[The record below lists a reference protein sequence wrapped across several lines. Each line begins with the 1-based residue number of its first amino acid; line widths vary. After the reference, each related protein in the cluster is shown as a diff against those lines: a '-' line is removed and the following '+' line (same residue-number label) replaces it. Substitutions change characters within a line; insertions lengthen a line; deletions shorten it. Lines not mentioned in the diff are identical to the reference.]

1 MHWFPKGPLVNLV
14 FFLPYMPLWNTQ
26 LKRILPLYQCW
37 YEHIVYQLLPWG
49 QWYFTPFV
57 NSIYIKT
64 FSWCKVN
71 HVVCN
76 MLNRSWHFM
85 LMKWTMWLTIL
96 SSKFTQQSTQQRSL
110 GRPTFFYLKMWPY
123 YQLQTA
129 RPRILHVHFLKV
141 RPKTKIMNS
150 FLKNSKQNVGLV
162 GTYFVEK

>member
-1 MHWFPKGPLVNLV
+1 MNWWGEWKWEWSMTKWEEEGFLKMHWFPKGPLVNLV

-37 YEHIVYQLLPWG
+37 YEHMVYQLLPWG

-71 HVVCN
+71 HVVCH

-96 SSKFTQQSTQQRSL
+96 SSKYTQQSTQQRSL
-110 GRPTFFYLKMWPY
+110 GRPTFFY
-123 YQLQTA
+123 
-129 RPRILHVHFLKV
+129 
-141 RPKTKIMNS
+141 
-150 FLKNSKQNVGLV
+150 
-162 GTYFVEK
+162 

>member
-1 MHWFPKGPLVNLV
+1 MISERTLGEFSF
-14 FFLPYMPLWNTQ
+14 FFLRYMPLWNTQ

-71 HVVCN
+71 HVVCH

-85 LMKWTMWLTIL
+85 LMKWTMRLTIL
-96 SSKFTQQSTQQRSL
+96 SSKFPQQSTQQRS
-110 GRPTFFYLKMWPY
+110 WAV
-123 YQLQTA
+123 QL
-129 RPRILHVHFLKV
+129 
-141 RPKTKIMNS
+141 S
-150 FLKNSKQNVGLV
+150 FIKKCDLITNFKRQDPE
-162 GTYFVEK
+162 YCMFIF